1 MRTSRRQ
8 RSGAAVVILCALA
21 ATAAAQSARAPAA
34 AARAEETSAPERL
47 SAIEARLERI
57 AAALE
62 QQVELARLDLIVR
75 RVESG
80 ERRLDELEGSLA
92 QARSYDLALRERRA
106 SAATVL
112 AETEER
118 VATGWP
124 PGPREEAVR
133 RRDEAEATLGE
144 IDAAIASQEASLA
157 DLAARAARLRQEI
170 AAWSALLEA
179 ELGAAVPP
187 LEEAAEGEETA
198 APAEGE
204 TPEAGAPEP

>member
-1 MRTSRRQ
+1 MRATTLVLLLAS
-8 RSGAAVVILCALA
+8 LALA
-21 ATAAAQSARAPAA
+21 ACDDPPPD
-34 AARAEETSAPERL
+34 ETTSTEGEGEDET
-47 SAIEARLERI
+47 IT
-57 AAALE
+57 
-62 QQVELARLDLIVR
+62 VELCDNHTTVEVPADQPATR
-75 RVESG
+75 ESG
-80 ERRLDELEGSLA
+80 QRISDALMAQWFERNPDAKWGEDEPAHAIVPPADNSG
-92 QARSYDLALRERRA
+92 
-106 SAATVL
+106 VL

-118 VATGWP
+118 VETGWP

-157 DLAARAARLRQEI
+157 DLDARAARLRQEI

-187 LEEAAEGEETA
+187 LEETAEGEA
-198 APAEGE
+198 PQPAEGE